1 MILADC
7 HVHSAFSDDSD
18 TPVEQM
24 IETAIAQGRSY
35 FYITDHHDF
44 DYPVMDDG
52 VTFQLAQEP
61 YINRMEELRYQ
72 YKDKI
77 NIRIGVELGLM
88 AHIKDKTEAYAKAY
102 DYDFIIGSSHLVNG
116 IDPYYPAYYADKT
129 EYQAYEQYF
138 LSILDNVRVYDMF
151 HVYGHLDYIMR
162 YVPNQTK
169 PYDPMDYY
177 DIFKELLT
185 ILIDKGKGIE
195 VNTGSLYKG
204 FDMPHPHET
213 ILKLYKQLGGEIITV
228 GSDAHKPQ
236 HLGYGFDK
244 AESLLQKCGFTH
256 YTLFEKGKPQQ
267 IKF

>member
-7 HVHSAFSDDSD
+7 HVHSAFSDDCEI
-18 TPVEQM
+18 TVEQM
-24 IETAIAQGRSY
+24 IDTAIAQGRKY

-44 DYPVMDDG
+44 DYPIMDDG
-52 VTFQLAQEP
+52 VTFQLEQIP
-61 YINRMEELRYQ
+61 YIQHMESLKQ
-72 YKDKI
+72 HYKDKI
-77 NIRIGVELGLM
+77 QLRIGLELGLM

-102 DYDFIIGSSHLVNG
+102 AYDFIIGSSHMVNG
-116 IDPYYPAYYADKT
+116 VDPYYPAYYADKS

-138 LSILDNVRVYDMF
+138 LSILDNVKAYECF

-169 PYDPMDYY
+169 PYDPMEYY

-185 ILIDKGKGIE
+185 IIVDKGKGLE

-204 FDMPHPHET
+204 FEFPHPHET
-213 ILKLYKQLGGEIITV
+213 ILKLYKQLGGEVVTI

-236 HLGYGFDK
+236 HLGFGFDR
-244 AESLLQKCGFTH
+244 AEALLQKCGFTH
-256 YTLFEKGKPQQ
+256 YTLFDGGKPQQ

>member
-7 HVHSAFSDDSD
+7 HVHSAFSDDCE

-24 IETAIAQGRSY
+24 IETAIAQGKKY
-35 FYITDHHDF
+35 FYLTDHQDF

-61 YINRMEELRYQ
+61 YVRHMEELKYQ

-77 NIRIGVELGLM
+77 DIRIGVELGLM

-102 DYDFIIGSSHLVNG
+102 DYDFIIGSSHMVNG
-116 IDPYYPAYYADKT
+116 VDPYYSAYYADKN
-129 EYQAYEQYF
+129 EYQAYQQYF
-138 LSILDNVRVYDMF
+138 LSILDNVKAYDCY

-169 PYDPMDYY
+169 PYDPMAYG
-177 DIFKELLT
+177 DIFREILKT
-185 ILIDKGKGIE
+185 IIDHGKGIE

-204 FDMPHPHET
+204 FDFPHPHAA
-213 ILKLYKQLGGEIITV
+213 ILKLYKDLGGELITI

-236 HLGYGFDK
+236 HYGYGFDR
-244 AESLLQKCGFTH
+244 AEAVLRQCGFDS
-256 YTLFEKGKPQQ
+256 YTVFVGGKPQQ
-267 IKF
+267 LKF